1 MTRRKGEL
9 TASGIDRG
17 WPYQVALPAD
27 QVSGNKYALIDWF
40 CRELS
45 LCPRGHTVYRNDIT
59 YRVFCF
65 ADPAHAALFRERFSG
80 ELFNPTDRGRGGE
93 WFLWRNRD

>member
-9 TASGIDRG
+9 TASMIDRG

-27 QVSGNKYALIDWF
+27 EVNGHKYAMVYGF

-45 LCPRGHTVYRNDIT
+45 LCPRGHTVHRSNIT
-59 YRVFCF
+59 YCVFCF

-80 ELFNPTDRGRGGE
+80 EVFSPSDRGRGSE
-93 WFLWRNRD
+93 WFLWRKRD